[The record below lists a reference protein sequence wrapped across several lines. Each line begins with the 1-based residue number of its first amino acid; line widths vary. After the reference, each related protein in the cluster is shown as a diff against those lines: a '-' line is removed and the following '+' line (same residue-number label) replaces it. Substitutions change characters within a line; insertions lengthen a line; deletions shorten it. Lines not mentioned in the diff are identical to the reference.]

1 MLFFIALPM
10 ALPKTRN
17 PSIPNLSLCSRSGT
31 ELKLSAHLYVR
42 PESFRQKCAK
52 GVESP
57 ILTRTFLT
65 VFMPLRCLYN
75 WICSFVCVKKCSGL
89 YVVILT
95 QMCGVPAVD
104 YICYSSQSSVW
115 RGEEMVRKALEH
127 NASLPLAPFQATAV
141 SCFSPKVLCCAHM

>member
-1 MLFFIALPM
+1 MVFFKVSQRLQSIAKNLAKNEVKPCSTCLKPTHAMLFFIALPM

-57 ILTRTFLT
+57 ILT
-65 VFMPLRCLYN
+65 
-75 WICSFVCVKKCSGL
+75 I
-89 YVVILT
+89 
-95 QMCGVPAVD
+95 
-104 YICYSSQSSVW
+104 
-115 RGEEMVRKALEH
+115 
-127 NASLPLAPFQATAV
+127 
-141 SCFSPKVLCCAHM
+141 

>member
-1 MLFFIALPM
+1 MVFFKVSQRLQSIAKNLAKNEVKPCSTCLKPTHAILFFI

-57 ILTRTFLT
+57 ILT
-65 VFMPLRCLYN
+65 
-75 WICSFVCVKKCSGL
+75 I
-89 YVVILT
+89 
-95 QMCGVPAVD
+95 
-104 YICYSSQSSVW
+104 
-115 RGEEMVRKALEH
+115 
-127 NASLPLAPFQATAV
+127 
-141 SCFSPKVLCCAHM
+141 